1 MRHQADFKSNRM
13 ADILNQSGQRA
24 QSEDDWDDWF
34 GHNWSSGT
42 SSLQIELDPGLSY
55 LGNGLVAVSGVEK
68 AAAAPVIGAK
78 NPASPEGETG
88 LEGGGQAREGLWSV
102 VRFHPGALPHS
113 RFLSPGSVSAAC
125 SCCSS

>member
-1 MRHQADFKSNRM
+1 
-13 ADILNQSGQRA
+13 NQSGQRA

-42 SSLQIELDPGLSY
+42 SSLQIELNPGPSY

-68 AAAAPVIGAK
+68 AAAAPAIGAK

-88 LEGGGQAREGLWSV
+88 LEGGGQAREGLWV
-102 VRFHPGALPHS
+102 GGWIPPGRIASLQLLIP
-113 RFLSPGSVSAAC
+113 RLGLRWFVL
-125 SCCSS
+125 

>member
-1 MRHQADFKSNRM
+1 VRHQADFKSNRM

-42 SSLQIELDPGLSY
+42 SSLQIELNPGPSY

-68 AAAAPVIGAK
+68 AAAAPAIGAK
-78 NPASPEGETG
+78 TPP
-88 LEGGGQAREGLWSV
+88 LLRERLG
-102 VRFHPGALPHS
+102 
-113 RFLSPGSVSAAC
+113 
-125 SCCSS
+125 